1 MNRSIIVRPMAE
13 QDLLEAQTWYEEKRI
28 GLGSEFRTA
37 VDATF
42 QRLSES
48 SLLFPLVYQQLR
60 RVVLRRFPYLIYFHA
75 DPRRVIIVACLH
87 SRRHPRIV
95 RARIL

>member
-1 MNRSIIVRPMAE
+1 MAE

-28 GLGSEFRTA
+28 GLGSEFRAA
-37 VDATF
+37 VDITF

-48 SLLFPLVYQQLR
+48 PLLFPLVYQQLR

-75 DPRRVIIVACLH
+75 NPHRVIIVACLH

-95 RARIL
+95 RARTL